1 MMAVP
6 WETSIISELDLTSTE
21 LSTECLENILLRM
34 PGFTYLALG
43 YCEFFSDRVCPSPQS
58 MEDKLSINYA
68 LQSFIRMFIPHDLF
82 NITFDIDLLC
92 DLEIKNC

>member
-1 MMAVP
+1 MTLLFEWQVPVNTFADLVTGVEDHHMMAVP

-43 YCEFFSDRVCPSPQS
+43 YCEFFSDRVSPWPQS
-58 MEDKLSINYA
+58 MED
-68 LQSFIRMFIPHDLF
+68 
-82 NITFDIDLLC
+82 
-92 DLEIKNC
+92 

>member
-1 MMAVP
+1 MILLFEYQVQVDSVADMVTGVEDHHMMAVP

-43 YCEFFSDRVCPSPQS
+43 YCEFFSDRVCP
-58 MEDKLSINYA
+58 
-68 LQSFIRMFIPHDLF
+68 
-82 NITFDIDLLC
+82 
-92 DLEIKNC
+92 